1 MSEERKGVFTPQQEE
16 LLDKLYVAKG
26 ITEAMDGVAIKMIDN
41 VIIEKLKAKIPVE
54 FLPTVYEIIDEIMN
68 GLATTIIE

>member
-1 MSEERKGVFTPQQEE
+1 MSETRKGVFTPEQEE

-26 ITEAMDGVAIKMIDN
+26 ITEAMDGVTIKMVDN
-41 VIIEKLKAKIPVE
+41 ILIEKLKTKIPVE